1 MNVCLGMLYPRL
13 NDYIRD
19 PDQFAHDFRNYLE
32 QKKGGANQKLLN
44 KIYEYLAYEKQQILI
59 FSADIE
65 QKRFTFFCGSSIIN
79 KGYFQRGTS

>member
-1 MNVCLGMLYPRL
+1 MKILFNEIFPSPSKLPIMIGEMNVCLGMLYPRL

-44 KIYEYLAYEKQQILI
+44 KIYEYLAYEKATNSD
-59 FSADIE
+59 F
-65 QKRFTFFCGSSIIN
+65 
-79 KGYFQRGTS
+79 